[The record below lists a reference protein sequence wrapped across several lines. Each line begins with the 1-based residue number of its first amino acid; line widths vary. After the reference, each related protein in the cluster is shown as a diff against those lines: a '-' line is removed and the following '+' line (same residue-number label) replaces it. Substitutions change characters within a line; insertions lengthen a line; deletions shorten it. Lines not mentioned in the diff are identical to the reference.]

1 METENIFLDYEK
13 GILLVNGEKTK
24 TPVRVVL
31 KTGDGR
37 DKAKLVNLKKNL
49 TPESTELIA
58 EVIVDVCGLIPQNN
72 YPVQMSGN
80 NSVRDK
86 PSIVVF
92 A

>member
-37 DKAKLVNLKKNL
+37 DKAKLVNLEKNL
-49 TPESTELIA
+49 TPESTESKA
-58 EVIVDVCGLIPQNN
+58 SVIVDVCNLIPQNN
-72 YPVQMSGN
+72 YPAQTSEKN
-80 NSVRDK
+80 TVRY
-86 PSIVVF
+86 IH
-92 A
+92 

>member
-37 DKAKLVNLKKNL
+37 DKAKLVNLEKNL
-49 TPESTELIA
+49 TPESTESIA
-58 EVIVDVCGLIPQNN
+58 EVIVDVCNLIPQNN
-72 YPVQMSGN
+72 YPAQTAEK
-80 NSVRDK
+80 NSVRD
-86 PSIVVF
+86 IH
-92 A
+92 